1 MFLSPR
7 AENEKALRARFYPK
21 GLLKK
26 SGTSRTYVHAG
37 HPMTRSSLL
46 TSVRPLG
53 WDMQS
58 RLREGSPWSS
68 KIPTVI
74 LLTSENIEQKLDVD
88 AHVSGGR
95 VGLGGLSTHVVACGY
110 IPGNGEAAL
119 L

>member
-1 MFLSPR
+1 
-7 AENEKALRARFYPK
+7 
-21 GLLKK
+21 
-26 SGTSRTYVHAG
+26 
-37 HPMTRSSLL
+37 MTRSSLL
-46 TSVRPLG
+46 TSVRPLC

-58 RLREGSPWSS
+58 RLSEGSPWSS

-95 VGLGGLSTHVVACGY
+95 VGLGGLSLSTHVVACGY